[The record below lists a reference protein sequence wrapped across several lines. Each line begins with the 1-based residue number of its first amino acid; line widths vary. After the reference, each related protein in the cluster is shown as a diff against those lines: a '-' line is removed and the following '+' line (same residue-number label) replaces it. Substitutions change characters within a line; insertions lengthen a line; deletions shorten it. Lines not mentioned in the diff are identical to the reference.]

1 MSHNNARK
9 DITVGAIMSCLFKRN
24 KYLCILFE
32 PRELM
37 VFCNIKV
44 YFLFLGTAKK
54 IILLKVTFSI
64 YNSALVNLFN

>member
-9 DITVGAIMSCLFKRN
+9 DITVGAIMICLFKRN
-24 KYLCILFE
+24 KYLCILIE

-37 VFCNIKV
+37 VVYNIKL
-44 YFLFLGTAKK
+44 YFLFLETAKK

-64 YNSALVNLFN
+64 YNNAFVNLLN

>member
-9 DITVGAIMSCLFKRN
+9 DITVCAIMSCLFKRN
-24 KYLCILFE
+24 KYLGIFFE

-37 VFCNIKV
+37 AVYNIKL
-44 YFLFLGTAKK
+44 YFLFLGTANK

-64 YNSALVNLFN
+64 YNNALVNLFN